1 MTGFILLTS
10 CTTQTKQAEFDP
22 KTCLEIIPEH
32 VKGLKIIEGPR
43 SEKSI
48 IRDMVFPICNGHVL
62 FGQMRSKGDKIQPGT
77 VVFRVVVEY
86 TGEVIAVS
94 VQESSVGSDQFTRN
108 VSDFIMDTDF
118 VGWTRNDVDTV
129 FLYPVHFSG

>member
-1 MTGFILLTS
+1 MAGFILLTS
-10 CTTQTKQAEFDP
+10 CATQTKQAEFDP

-62 FGQMRSKGDKIQPGT
+62 FGQIRSEGENIQPGI

-86 TGEVIAVS
+86 TGEVLAVS
-94 VQESSVGSDQFTRN
+94 VQESTVGSDQFIRK

-118 VGWTRNDVDTV
+118 VGWTRNDTDTV